1 MGNKGA
7 RTWDEDI
14 GEGMQFGFMPR
25 KGTTDTIFVVQ
36 QMQEKFLAKKRALF
50 YAFVD
55 LEEVFDRVP
64 REVVRWALKKLGG

>member
-1 MGNKGA
+1 
-7 RTWDEDI
+7 
-14 GEGMQFGFMPR
+14 MQFGFMPR